1 MTMARIPL
9 NYPTDSSNE
18 KIIEVINEL
27 SREIIDSGANI
38 NLVLQL
44 SPVISLGQ
52 IELQKRILEN
62 NRNIT
67 SDLHTEVS
75 KLSKITEQNS
85 ISSKK
90 YARASTLISIMALTI
105 SFIALGISIYF
116 SIQDNKETEQWRSE
130 EINLL
135 QNILKK

>member
-1 MTMARIPL
+1 MARIPL

-116 SIQDNKETEQWRSE
+116 SGAILSLFFALKGLLFSE
-130 EINLL
+130 HL
-135 QNILKK
+135 

>member
-1 MTMARIPL
+1 MARIPL